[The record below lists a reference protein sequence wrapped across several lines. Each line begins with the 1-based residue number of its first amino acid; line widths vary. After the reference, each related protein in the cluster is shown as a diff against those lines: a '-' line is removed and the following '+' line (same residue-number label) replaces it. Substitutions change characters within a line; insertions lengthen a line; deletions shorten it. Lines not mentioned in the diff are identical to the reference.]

1 MWALFFCQK
10 ITKTCSLACFGLKE
24 KNKMKVNGKKYA
36 ENFAES
42 NLISIFASVFN
53 DILSNLKDRPIWKLN
68 K

>member
-10 ITKTCSLACFGLKE
+10 ITKTCSLACFWLKE

-42 NLISIFASVFN
+42 NLISIFASVF
-53 DILSNLKDRPIWKLN
+53 K
-68 K
+68 